1 MKNQDYISIR
11 EIKGI
16 GPKME
21 ETLGKIG
28 IYSVHDLLEYYPR
41 TYDIYEPYCE
51 IDHVEEGK
59 IQAVKSMILE
69 RALLT
74 GRSNLQFVTLFLKG
88 ETQTIKLVWYRMPFL
103 TKTLKKGI
111 RVVFRGLVQNKS
123 GQLVMEQPEIYY
135 EESKYLEKI
144 GSLQPIYTLT
154 KGISNQLLTKSV
166 KSVMEEECVDLSD
179 PLPLDVVE
187 KYGLCPYKEAIS
199 KMHFPKDKDDYAY
212 GRSRI
217 VFQEFLKFII
227 SLQSMK
233 ENKSSTNEL
242 MIPSVMETDILV
254 QSLPYELTSAQKK
267 VWNEIQQEL
276 NSDKGTM
283 SRLIQGDVGS
293 GKTVLALLALIQVVA
308 NGYQGAMMAP
318 TEVLARQHFQSI
330 QEQLKECGL
339 SIQVVLLTGSM
350 KAKEKKEAYKN
361 IESGEAQI
369 IIGTHALIQDKVNYH
384 KLALVITDE
393 QHRFGV
399 KQRETLAEKGIQP
412 HILVMSATP
421 IPRTLA
427 MILYGDLDISVLDE
441 LPANRLP
448 IKNCVVDIGYRPSA
462 YEFIAKQV
470 ELGRQAYVIC
480 PMVEESEN
488 SEGENVIDYATKL
501 QHALGESVHVA
512 YLHGRMK
519 QCEKDDIMLRYSN
532 REIEVLVSTTV
543 IEVGINVPNATVM
556 MIENAERF
564 GLSALHQLRGRVG
577 RGEHQSYCI
586 FMSTSK
592 NETTKKRLEILGKSN
607 DGFLIANED
616 LKQRGPGD
624 LFGIRQSG
632 LLDFKVADVFQDAK
646 ILQNVAEAI
655 NMLDENQ
662 RLKFME
668 KQEINTSVIL

>member
-21 ETLGKIG
+21 ATLGKIG
-28 IYSVHDLLEYYPR
+28 IYSVCDLLEYYPR
-41 TYDIYEPYCE
+41 TYDIYELYCD

-59 IQAVKSMILE
+59 IQAVKSIILE
-69 RALLT
+69 RALLM

-88 ETQTIKLVWYRMPFL
+88 DTQTIKLVWYRMPFL

-111 RVVFRGLVQNKS
+111 CVVFRGLVQNKS

-166 KSVMEEECVDLSD
+166 KSVMEEERVDLSD

-187 KYGLCPYKEAIS
+187 KYGLCPYKEAIF

-254 QSLPYELTSAQKK
+254 QSLPYELTNAQKK

-293 GKTVLALLALIQVVA
+293 GKTVLALLSLIQVVA

-330 QEQLKECGL
+330 QEQLNECGL
-339 SIQVVLLTGSM
+339 SIQVTLLTGSM
-350 KAKEKKEAYKN
+350 KAKEKRETYKK

-399 KQRETLAEKGIQP
+399 KQRETLAEKGIRP

-441 LPANRLP
+441 VPANRLA
-448 IKNCVVDIGYRPSA
+448 IKNCVVDISYRPNA

-501 QHALGESVHVA
+501 QNMLGESVHVA

-519 QCEKDDIMLRYSN
+519 QSQKDDIMLRYSN

-577 RGEHQSYCI
+577 RGKHQSYCI

-655 NMLDENQ
+655 KMLDENQ